1 MTYEGGSVVKVTI
14 VRKSKNYRTLGL
26 AKMRIVRNVR
36 NVLCFRERESVA
48 KKSRML
54 FRESLAEKRGR
65 NEKSA
70 CAQKSPNIRTIQN
83 NCHKCN
89 AFLRQNPI

>member
-1 MTYEGGSVVKVTI
+1 MTYDDEVVVKVTI
-14 VRKSKNYRTLGL
+14 VRKKENYRTLGL

-36 NVLCFRERESVA
+36 NVLCFRERESGA

-54 FRESLAEKRGR
+54 FRKSLAEKRER

-70 CAQKSPNIRTIQN
+70 CVQKRPNIRTIQN
-83 NCHKCN
+83 NCHKHN
-89 AFLRQNPI
+89 AFLG